1 MKKYDYTYKEYI
13 SKILPVLTY
22 GVFCGTV
29 TGALIF
35 FFRYAASFLEKLS
48 RNIYGTA
55 RGSVINTVLLFVG
68 LVLMGIAMAVLH
80 KYMPRVSG
88 GGIPRSEGILR
99 GTLTMRWIRTI
110 IGTLIGSF
118 LSFLGG
124 LPLGSEG
131 PAVLMGTATGRMCT
145 RVSKNPYAWDRYVM
159 TGGAGAGFAVATG
172 APLSAILF
180 TLEEIHKRFSPM
192 LILSVSSAVVSASC
206 VNSFLSEIFGVSKEL
221 FDFVILSSFEFGDG
235 GYLLLF
241 GVIISI
247 CVGIFNLAI
256 AVFGKVMDKTKKRLP
271 TWVIF
276 AVLFAVTGVFGLVFD
291 DAIFNG
297 HKTVEELALHGESAS
312 YIMTLLVCRLFFMLA
327 VTSSGATGGIF
338 VPTLA
343 IGALCGGLGG
353 KMLIALGMSAE
364 LFPALVFLG
373 MCAFLGG
380 TLRAPL
386 TAAVLFFETTA
397 SFTNM
402 FYVTI
407 VIFTVYILTELFNQ
421 KPFYDKVLEGME
433 KKQNQDKVARIIRFE
448 TKISHGSF
456 VVGKAV
462 RDVLWPASSV
472 VTSITRAGAEKKD
485 MDHDGEKKL
494 YPGDTIVLRVKTY
507 DEEEI
512 RRELAGLVG
521 SDFEITAVTV

>member
-29 TGALIF
+29 TGTGIF
-35 FFRYAASFLEKLS
+35 FFRYAASLLEKLS
-48 RNIYGTA
+48 RKIYGAA
-55 RGSVINTVLLFVG
+55 RENLTFTILLFVG
-68 LVLMGIAMAVLH
+68 LAIMGVAMAVLH

-124 LPLGSEG
+124 MPVGSEG
-131 PAVLMGTATGRMCT
+131 PAVLIGTATGRMCT
-145 RVSKNPYAWDRYVM
+145 RLSKNPYAWDRYVM

-192 LILSVSSAVVSASC
+192 LILSVSSAVVSATC
-206 VNSFLSEIFGVSKEL
+206 VNSFLSGIFGIPSEL
-221 FDFVILSSFEFGDG
+221 FDFVIPSSFEFGDG
-235 GYLLLF
+235 AYLLLF
-241 GVIISI
+241 GVIISA
-247 CVGIFNLAI
+247 CVGIFNLAV
-256 AVFGKVMDKTKKRLP
+256 AVFGKGVDKVKKRLP
-271 TWVIF
+271 MWLIF
-276 AVLFAVTGVFGLVFD
+276 ATLFVITGIFGLVFD

-297 HKTVEELALHGESAS
+297 HKTVEDLALHGESAA
-312 YIMTLLVCRLFFMLA
+312 YIVTLLLCRLFFMLA
-327 VTSSGATGGIF
+327 VTSSGVTGGIF

-353 KMLIALGMSAE
+353 KMLIALGMSEE

-386 TAAVLFFETTA
+386 TAAVLFFEMTS

-407 VIFTVYILTELFNQ
+407 VVFTVYIITELFNQ

-433 KKQNQDKVARIIRFE
+433 KKQNKDKVARILRFE

-472 VTSITRAGAEKKD
+472 VTSITRSGAEEKD

-512 RRELAGLVG
+512 IAELEGLVG
-521 SDFEITAVTV
+521 RDFEIITTEV